1 MNMPSHEDMFL
12 AYVELCRQLK
22 IRPRKIESNIE
33 LELEYIRLYDLIH
46 ADYITSIRNKAA
58 RVQYNLCR

>member
-1 MNMPSHEDMFL
+1 MPTYEDMFL

-22 IRPRKIESNIE
+22 ITPRQLQNDIE
-33 LELEYIRLYDLIH
+33 LEHEYIRLYDLIH
-46 ADYITSIRNKAA
+46 AEYITDIRNKGA